1 MYRLLR
7 NIHLVLGVMVV
18 LFLLM
23 YGISAVQMAHPKW
36 FSLKPSS
43 GEQRVTV
50 SPGIPEDAGTIA
62 ADLRREGIRG
72 EVRGIKKTERG
83 LQFEIERPGVSYEVE
98 YFKSERQARVR
109 SQTRGFLATLNRIHH
124 IAGMSHGYGP
134 VDAWGTFVVVVSTLL
149 IAIGATGIYLWFH
162 VHGERTI
169 GLVLLGLN
177 LAICLTLL
185 FLIRTA

>member
-7 NIHLVLGVMVV
+7 SVHLVLGVAVV

-43 GEQRVTV
+43 SEQRVML
-50 SPGIPEDAGTIA
+50 SPGIAEDARAVA

-72 EVRGIKKTERG
+72 ELRGINETG
-83 LQFEIERPGVSYEVE
+83 AGFQFEIERPGVSYEVE
-98 YFKSERQARVR
+98 YFRSEHQARVR
-109 SQTRGFLATLNRIHH
+109 SHTRGFLAMLNRIHH

-134 VDAWGTFVVVVSTLL
+134 VDAWGTLVLIVSIML
-149 IAIGATGIYLWFH
+149 IAIGVTGIYLWFH
-162 VHGERTI
+162 VHRERTI
-169 GLVLLGLN
+169 GIVLLGLN